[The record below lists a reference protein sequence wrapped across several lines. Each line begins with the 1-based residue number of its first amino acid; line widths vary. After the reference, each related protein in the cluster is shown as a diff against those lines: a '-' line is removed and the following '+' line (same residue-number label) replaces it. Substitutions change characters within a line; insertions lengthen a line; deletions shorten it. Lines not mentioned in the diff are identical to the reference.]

1 LIAGASFALEK
12 QLINLYQNLIFSAMA
27 ILAFAGVQLIPDGT
41 LLIHIALIL
50 IMIWILNRTF
60 FRPIN
65 RVIASREKNSGGRVS
80 EAQEILN
87 QVQKKNAAIDLALRE
102 ARSEGYELI
111 EKQRSKAVA
120 KRQKKVAA
128 VKEEVTTLLV
138 TEKDAIARQ
147 SAEAQ
152 NVVAAEAQQ
161 MAEKISSNILK
172 A

>member
-1 LIAGASFALEK
+1 
-12 QLINLYQNLIFSAMA
+12 MA

-41 LLIHIALIL
+41 IIIHIALIL
-50 IMIWILNRTF
+50 IMIWLLNRTF

-65 RVIASREKNSGGRVS
+65 KVIESREKNSGGRSS

-87 QVQKKNAAIDLALRE
+87 QVQEKNVAFDASMRE

-120 KRQKKVAA
+120 KRQKKVET
-128 VKEEVTTLLV
+128 VKEEVETLV
-138 TEKDAIARQ
+138 STEKETIAKQ
-147 SAEAQ
+147 TAEAQ
-152 NVVAAEAQQ
+152 KAITAEAQK
-161 MAEKISSNILK
+161 MAEKISTNILK